1 MEVMFSNVRFNQIMT
16 PLDCTNSFAEG
27 VILGPAG
34 KAPSSVVLFVQLF
47 RERGNK
53 QRKYGQIMCQPMQ
66 KYEYFNCRSPAMST
80 GLRSVW
86 SSKYVRKSEFKT

>member
-34 KAPSSVVLFVQLF
+34 KAPSSVVLFMQLF

-53 QRKYGQIMCQPMQ
+53 QRK
-66 KYEYFNCRSPAMST
+66 
-80 GLRSVW
+80 
-86 SSKYVRKSEFKT
+86 